1 MDGRTVTTL
10 IDSSTHCR
18 HNGPMALRVL
28 DWAAFANGTPPST
41 THSSTCLEDGRFTQF
56 PGPNHQYIHTH
67 MHTGTPPASLPRA
80 TLVAEVG
87 TPPALGHD
95 QSVLGSCFM
104 GFPGLWTD
112 GLARDCWAPDD
123 RLVGRI
129 EDRVQMHLY
138 YGRAKLSNHPRPT
151 TPIYTHTPRTA
162 PST

>member
-1 MDGRTVTTL
+1 MTL
-10 IDSSTHCR
+10 IDPFTHCR

-41 THSSTCLEDGRFTQF
+41 NNTQSTCLEDGRFTQF
-56 PGPNHQYIHTH
+56 PGPNHQYIHIH

-87 TPPALGHD
+87 TPPALRHG
-95 QSVLGSCFM
+95 QSVLGSCLM

-112 GLARDCWAPDD
+112 GLLRDCWAPDD
-123 RLVGRI
+123 RWVGRMGG
-129 EDRVQMHLY
+129 DRVQMHLFY
-138 YGRAKLSNHPRPT
+138 RRCEAIQTLPT
-151 TPIYTHTPRTA
+151 NDTLIPPYTRTA